1 MSLKAW
7 DDVGMFDR
15 EVALYERLRD
25 KGVSISF
32 VTYGNASDLD
42 YQDRLPE
49 IEILCNRWGLPNRI
63 YEKFLHRFHG
73 NVLKSCD
80 LIKTNQM
87 NGAEVVVRSAR
98 RWGKPLIGRMGYL
111 WSDFVARENSAS
123 IGAVSGAQKIMS
135 SSFLSKGLTRISCR
149 RS

>member
-7 DDVGMFDR
+7 DNNGMLDR
-15 EVALYERLRD
+15 EVALYERLQE
-25 KGVSISF
+25 KGVKVSF
-32 VTYGNASDLD
+32 LTYGDATELN
-42 YQDRLPE
+42 YQDRLPG
-49 IEILCNRWGLPNRI
+49 IQILCNRWGFPNRV

-73 NVLKSCD
+73 KVLKSCD